1 MPDSTPS
8 RRRFL
13 ALGGTT
19 LLAGLAGCNASAP
32 GQEATQS
39 SPSPETP
46 TESPSSGAESPY
58 TRVYREVVDSVVLVR
73 TGGGQGTGFVFD
85 DSHVVTNAHVVGGA
99 STAEVRFA
107 SDEWSQ
113 GEVVG
118 RDRHS
123 DLAVVAVEETP
134 SVAAPLPFIEGEPT
148 IGQEVVAIGN
158 PFNLDGS
165 LTTGVVSGTDR
176 SIPAPTGYRIPD
188 AVQTDAAV
196 NPGNSGGP
204 LVSLDG
210 RVVGVINSGG
220 GDNIAFGISAAL
232 TRRVV
237 PELIER
243 GEYDHAY
250 MGVSFTPVT
259 PTVAEAN
266 DLGDSEGLIAVN
278 VLEDGPSDGVLRGSE
293 IETVGG
299 APVPVGG
306 DVLLAIGDTEL
317 STSED
322 LGSYLALQAASGE
335 TVGLTIRRDGG
346 ERTVDLELGTR
357 PDRNGA

>member
-1 MPDSTPS
+1 MPDPTFS

-13 ALGGTT
+13 ALGATALGT
-19 LLAGLAGCNASAP
+19 GLAGCNASAP

-39 SPSPETP
+39 SPDP
-46 TESPSSGAESPY
+46 TTDSASSESPY

-85 DSHVVTNAHVVGGA
+85 DSHVVTNAHVVGRA

-107 SDEWSQ
+107 SDEWSR

-123 DLAVVAVEETP
+123 DLAAVAVAETP
-134 SVAAPLPFIEGEPT
+134 ESASPLPFIEGEPT

-158 PFNLDGS
+158 PYNLNGS

-232 TRRVV
+232 TQRVV

-250 MGVSFTPVT
+250 MGVSFSPVT
-259 PTVAEAN
+259 PSVARAN
-266 DLGDSEGLIAVN
+266 DLEDSEGLIAVD
-278 VLEDGPSDGVLRGSE
+278 VLEDGPSDGTLRESDL
-293 IETVGG
+293 ETIDGVR
-299 APVPVGG
+299 VPVGG
-306 DVLLAIGDTEL
+306 DVMLAIGDADL
-317 STSED
+317 STAED
-322 LGSYLALQAASGE
+322 LGSYLALRASPGE
-335 TVGLTIRRDGG
+335 TVELAVLRDGR
-346 ERTVDLELGTR
+346 ERTVDLELGSR
-357 PDRNGA
+357 PDREGA

>member
-1 MPDSTPS
+1 MSDSTPS
-8 RRRFL
+8 RRQFL
-13 ALGGTT
+13 ALGGTA
-19 LLAGLAGCNASAP
+19 LLSGIAGCNAAAP
-32 GQEATQS
+32 GQEATRS
-39 SPSPETP
+39 SPEP
-46 TESPSSGAESPY
+46 TTDSPSSGAESPY
-58 TRVYREVVDSVVLVR
+58 TKVYREVVDSVVLVR
-73 TGGGQGTGFVFD
+73 TPGGQGTGFAFD

-99 STAEVRFA
+99 STAEIRFA

-123 DLAVVAVEETP
+123 DLAAVAVEETP
-134 SVAAPLPFIEGEPT
+134 EAAAPLPFIEGEPT

-158 PFNLDGS
+158 PYNLNGS

-232 TRRVV
+232 TQRVV
-237 PELIER
+237 PALVED
-243 GEYDHAY
+243 GEYNHAY
-250 MGVSFTPVT
+250 MGVSFSPVT
-259 PTVAEAN
+259 PSIAEAN
-266 DLGDSEGLIAVN
+266 DLDGSEGLIAVN
-278 VLEDGPSDGVLRGSE
+278 VLDDGPSAGVLRGSE
-293 IETVGG
+293 VETVDG
-299 APVPVGG
+299 ARVPVGG
-306 DVLLAIGDTEL
+306 DVLLSIGGTDL
-317 STSED
+317 STAED
-322 LGSYLALQAASGE
+322 LGSYLALRASPGE
-335 TVGLTIRRDGG
+335 TVEVTVLRDGS